1 MHYLTDILYLLLR
14 SQVATSVTGTE
25 ILLTSDSVLGD
36 LPASSKGTAKQ
47 QVHHIGEID
56 YLAADQTTNKRQ
68 SSKLGHVG

>member
-1 MHYLTDILYLLLR
+1 MHYLTDILDLLLR
-14 SQVATSVTGTE
+14 PQIATSVTGIET
-25 ILLTSDSVLGD
+25 LLISDSVLRN

-47 QVHHIGEID
+47 EVHHIGQVG

>member
-1 MHYLTDILYLLLR
+1 MQHLTDILYLLLR
-14 SQVATSVTGTE
+14 PQVVTSVTGTE
-25 ILLTSDSVLGD
+25 TPLASDSVLGD

-47 QVHHIGEID
+47 QVHHIGEVD

>member
-14 SQVATSVTGTE
+14 PQVATSVTGTE
-25 ILLTSDSVLGD
+25 TLLASDSVQGD
-36 LPASSKGTAKQ
+36 LPASSKETAKQ
-47 QVHHIGEID
+47 QVHHIGEVG